1 MSSSSL
7 TPSLAA
13 LAIDATTT
21 SATLC
26 DQYERNSRGLYRF
39 LFIRAGGDRD
49 LADELMQQ
57 VWLACRS
64 APNQSHPEP
73 AAWLWSVARNL
84 LAAHWRREKSRP
96 PHIPIENPAAAVELA
111 ARMAEG
117 DLPDALVQ
125 RRELQDQLMLALTD
139 LPGDAQDL
147 MIDHYFHGVTHDA
160 LAGRL
165 GIGARAVEG
174 RLYRARHLLRER
186 LAHFETE
193 ER

>member
-7 TPSLAA
+7 IPSLAA
-13 LAIDATTT
+13 LPIDTPTTP
-21 SATLC
+21 ATLR
-26 DQYERNSRGLYRF
+26 DQYEWNSRGLYRF
-39 LFIRAGGDRD
+39 LIVRARGDRH

-57 VWLACRS
+57 IWLACRS
-64 APNQSHPEP
+64 APRPSHPEP

-84 LAAHWRREKSRP
+84 LAAHWRRQQSRP
-96 PHIPIENPAAAVELA
+96 PHVPIENPAAAAELA

-117 DLPDALVQ
+117 DLPDALAQ
-125 RRELQDQLMLALTD
+125 RRELQDQLMLALTE

-147 MIDHYFHGVTHDA
+147 LIDHYFHGVTYDA

-165 GIGARAVEG
+165 GVGVRAVEG